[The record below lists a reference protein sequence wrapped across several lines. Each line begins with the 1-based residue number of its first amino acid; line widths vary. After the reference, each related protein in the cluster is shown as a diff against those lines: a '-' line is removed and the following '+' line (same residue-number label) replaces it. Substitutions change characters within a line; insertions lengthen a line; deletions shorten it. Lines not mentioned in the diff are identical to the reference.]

1 MDVFLQI
8 ALSFPTVVFS
18 LLLAVAVV
26 YWMMAMIGL
35 IDLEVLNFAPMPD
48 GLDLDVGGVA
58 GLLMKW
64 GLDGVPV
71 TLIAT
76 GFIFFGWLIT
86 YFVDLF
92 LLQHLGTG
100 VMRYALGSG
109 LLLGAVIV
117 AMPITGLALR
127 PLSPLFAKL
136 KPTDSESLL
145 GKIAIV
151 RSPIV
156 SETQGTANLENGG
169 AGLVLQVRAKP
180 GLFSRGDEV
189 VLVEYLTLQNAYRVI
204 AKHAA

>member
-8 ALSFPTVVFS
+8 ALSFPTLIFS
-18 LLLAVAVV
+18 VLLGVAVL
-26 YWMMAMIGL
+26 YWLMAMIGL
-35 IDLEVLNFAPMPD
+35 IDLEILNFAPLPD
-48 GLDLDVGGVA
+48 GLDLDAGGLA

-86 YFVDLF
+86 YFVDLL

-100 VMRYALGSG
+100 VIRFVLGSG
-109 LLLGAVIV
+109 LLLGAVIL

-127 PLSPLFAKL
+127 PLSPLFSKL

-145 GKIAIV
+145 GRTAIV
-151 RSPIV
+151 RSPNV
-156 SETQGTANLENGG
+156 SETQGTANLEDGG
-169 AGLVLQVRAKP
+169 AGLVLQVRADP
-180 GLFSRGDEV
+180 GQFSRGDEV

-204 AKHAA
+204 TKHAA

>member
-1 MDVFLQI
+1 MDVFLHI

-18 LLLAVAVV
+18 LLLAVAVF
-26 YWMMAMIGL
+26 YWLMAMIGL
-35 IDLEVLNFAPMPD
+35 IDLEILNFAPMPD
-48 GLDLDVGGVA
+48 GMDLDVGGFA

-100 VMRYALGSG
+100 LVRYVLGSG

-117 AMPITGLALR
+117 AMPVTGLALR
-127 PLSPLFAKL
+127 PLSPLFVKL

-151 RSPIV
+151 RSPTV
-156 SETQGTANLENGG
+156 TQTQGTANLEDGG
-169 AGLVLQVRAKP
+169 AGLVLQVRADP
-180 GLFSRGDEV
+180 DQFSRGDEV
-189 VLVEYLTLQNAYRVI
+189 VLVEYLDLQNAYRVI
-204 AKHAA
+204 AKHGA